1 MGLFDW
7 LLGSKD
13 KPSKVVEPTEYKGYL
28 IYPEAKQEG
37 GQYRICGRICKDI
50 DGEMKSHS
58 FVRSDLLPS
67 EESAN
72 ELMLRKSQLFIDQMG
87 ERMF

>member
-7 LLGSKD
+7 LFSSKE
-13 KPSKVVEPTEYKGYL
+13 KPTKEAEPTEYKGFF
-28 IYPEAKQEG
+28 IYTEAKSEG
-37 GQYRICGRICKDI
+37 GQYRIHGRICKEI
-50 DGEMKSHS
+50 DGELKTHH
-58 FVRSDLLPS
+58 FIRSDLLPS